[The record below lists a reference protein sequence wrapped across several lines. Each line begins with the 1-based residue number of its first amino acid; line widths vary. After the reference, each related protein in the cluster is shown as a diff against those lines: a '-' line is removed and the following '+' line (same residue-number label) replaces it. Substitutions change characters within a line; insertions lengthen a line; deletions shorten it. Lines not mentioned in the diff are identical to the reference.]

1 MDNFDLYE
9 WNQKRRL
16 NEDRGEQMADKIIA
30 QIRENVFKKLDDE
43 ELTSFRNRLAEAFD
57 MNLNEGDGLWANI
70 HAKQK
75 RGGKPSHGNS
85 KAHKDAVAA
94 GNRINKEK

>member
-9 WNQKRRL
+9 WNQRRRL
-16 NEDRGEQMADKIIA
+16 NENRGDQMADKIIA

-43 ELTSFRNRLAEAFD
+43 ELTSFRTRLAQAFD
-57 MNLNEGDGLWANI
+57 MSLNEGDGLWANI
-70 HAKQK
+70 NAKK
-75 RGGKPSHGNS
+75 ERGGKPSHGNS
-85 KAHKDAVAA
+85 KAYKDAVAA

>member
-9 WNQKRRL
+9 WNQRRRL
-16 NEDRGEQMADKIIA
+16 NENRGDQMADKIIA

-43 ELTSFRNRLAEAFD
+43 ELTSFRTRLAQAFD
-57 MNLNEGDGLWANI
+57 MSLNEGDGLWANI
-70 HAKQK
+70 NAKKK
-75 RGGKPSHGNS
+75 RGEEPSHGNS

>member
-43 ELTSFRNRLAEAFD
+43 ELTSFRTRLAQAFD
-57 MNLNEGDGLWANI
+57 MSLNEGDGLWANI
-70 HAKQK
+70 HTKQK
-75 RGGKPSHGNS
+75 RGEKPSHGNS
-85 KAHKDAVAA
+85 KAHKDAVKA

>member
-43 ELTSFRNRLAEAFD
+43 ELTSFRTRLAQAFD
-57 MNLNEGDGLWANI
+57 MSLNEGDGLWANI
-70 HAKQK
+70 NAKQK
-75 RGGKPSHGNS
+75 RGEKPSHGNS
-85 KAHKDAVAA
+85 TAHKDAVKA

>member
-43 ELTSFRNRLAEAFD
+43 ELTSFRTRLAQAFD
-57 MNLNEGDGLWANI
+57 MSLNEGDGLWANI
-70 HAKQK
+70 NAKQK
-75 RGGKPSHGNS
+75 RGEKPSHGNS
-85 KAHKDAVAA
+85 IAHKDAVKA

>member
-30 QIRENVFKKLDDE
+30 QIRENVFKKLNDE
-43 ELTSFRNRLAEAFD
+43 ELTSFRTRLAQAFD
-57 MNLNEGDGLWANI
+57 MSLNEGDGLWANI
-70 HAKQK
+70 NAKQK
-75 RGGKPSHGNS
+75 RGEKPSHGNS
-85 KAHKDAVAA
+85 TAHKDAVKA